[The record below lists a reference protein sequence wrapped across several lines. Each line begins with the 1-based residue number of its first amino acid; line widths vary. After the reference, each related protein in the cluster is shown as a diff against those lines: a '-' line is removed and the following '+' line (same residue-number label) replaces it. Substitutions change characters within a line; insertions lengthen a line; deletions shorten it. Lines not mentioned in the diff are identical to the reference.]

1 MIHVNKD
8 LRAGMWRGSILGTMI
23 WSFWLD
29 CRVPARGNAVDVV
42 ELGLGPTV
50 EHLKCYERSGYEL
63 RDQC

>member
-1 MIHVNKD
+1 
-8 LRAGMWRGSILGTMI
+8 MWRGSILSTMI

-50 EHLKCYERSGYEL
+50 EDLKCYERSGYEL